1 LYLTRL
7 GNPISITR
15 QALATI
21 GLDTLLADYMTK
33 LGAKMVEKRIFLNIY
48 GNFVIFFKDCAWSPC
63 RAGDVG
69 IWAKWSFSPFSP
81 SRGLEQQRGER
92 QKR

>member
-33 LGAKMVEKRIFLNIY
+33 LGAKMV
-48 GNFVIFFKDCAWSPC
+48 
-63 RAGDVG
+63 
-69 IWAKWSFSPFSP
+69 
-81 SRGLEQQRGER
+81 GEI
-92 QKR
+92 